1 MKKRLYPAMFLILFC
16 TGCGSAPLQQETL
29 PTEILQTDAPPE
41 TAASETLPELMPET
55 VTETVPPAEA
65 ESDPALETA
74 SETAE
79 VPVILLTDTD
89 GNGTDYSFVYAD
101 ETFQAQYTPDNWT
114 ICDSYRITDPAA
126 MLAICEALHAE
137 HRIHSADYE
146 SWRTPE
152 DMVYEWEQHNLAY
165 DMLADDSP
173 WKASAR
179 DVDFDPADQG
189 KSLYEIYQSRM
200 Q

>member
-29 PTEILQTDAPPE
+29 PTEILQTDALSE
-41 TAASETLPELMPET
+41 TTAEAAPETLP
-55 VTETVPPAEA
+55 VTDPPAQTEDGSA
-65 ESDPALETA
+65 PAPETA

-179 DVDFDPADQG
+179 DVDFNPADQG